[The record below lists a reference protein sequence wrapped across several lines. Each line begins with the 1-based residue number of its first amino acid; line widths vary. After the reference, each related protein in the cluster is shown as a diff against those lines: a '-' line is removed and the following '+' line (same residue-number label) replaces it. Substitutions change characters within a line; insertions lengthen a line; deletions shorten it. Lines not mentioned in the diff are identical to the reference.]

1 MQDAHRTNRHTG
13 HGKPVESGTTG
24 SPGPLALRLAT
35 VDAADRQRAGLL
47 RRFDDVDVQ
56 ARATASRTSAPPAGR
71 DRRAA
76 GRSAGAGARPQL
88 RVRRSRWRSSYT
100 RALVA
105 GDLAAAPIA
114 AVVVGAAPHT
124 QAGLGLTVVAGALA
138 VVILAVAGG
147 YQHRFVGTGTEEFR
161 RLLGCGTLVVAL
173 ADTAAYAAGPAVERT
188 AVLTAPVAVAL
199 AVGVHALARVGLHR
213 LRRRG
218 LLADRVLAVGLERS
232 VAGLVQ
238 AARRDPGAGLR
249 VVGACVRRS
258 SGREV
263 DGVPVLGPPDAAVEA
278 LRRCHADTVVLAA
291 WSDVGEEELRRLAWQ
306 LEGSG
311 VRLLVAPRV
320 AEVATTRLHLRPV
333 GGVPLLTVEEPEFTG
348 ARRVAKGALDRGL
361 AAVALVLLAP
371 ALLAVAV
378 AVRLTSPGPVLYRQ
392 ERVGRHGHVFRMR
405 KFRTMRV
412 GAEHEQA
419 ALEALNEHDGP
430 LFKIRDD
437 PRVTRVGR
445 VLRRWSLDELPQL
458 VDVLTGRMSMV
469 GPRPPLLT
477 EVARYEDDVRRR
489 LLVKPGIT
497 GLWQVSGRS
506 DLSWE
511 EGVRADLSYVE
522 NWHLGLDLR
531 IIARTVGAVLT
542 RSGAY

>member
-1 MQDAHRTNRHTG
+1 M
-13 HGKPVESGTTG
+13 
-24 SPGPLALRLAT
+24 
-35 VDAADRQRAGLL
+35 
-47 RRFDDVDVQ
+47 
-56 ARATASRTSAPPAGR
+56 
-71 DRRAA
+71 
-76 GRSAGAGARPQL
+76 
-88 RVRRSRWRSSYT
+88 
-100 RALVA
+100 
-105 GDLAAAPIA
+105 
-114 AVVVGAAPHT
+114 
-124 QAGLGLTVVAGALA
+124 
-138 VVILAVAGG
+138 
-147 YQHRFVGTGTEEFR
+147 
-161 RLLGCGTLVVAL
+161 
-173 ADTAAYAAGPAVERT
+173 
-188 AVLTAPVAVAL
+188 LTAPVAVAL
-199 AVGVHALARVGLHR
+199 AVAVHALARVVLHR

-258 SGREV
+258 TGRDV
-263 DGVPVLGPPDAAVEA
+263 DGVPVLGPPDAAVDA
-278 LRRCHADTVVLAA
+278 LRTCHADTVVLAA

-348 ARRVAKGALDRGL
+348 ARRVAKGVLDRGL

-371 ALLAVAV
+371 RAARGGRGGAADVAG
-378 AVRLTSPGPVLYRQ
+378 AGPVPAGARRAARTRLPDAQ
-392 ERVGRHGHVFRMR
+392 VPHHAGGRGARAGRAGGAQRARRAAVQDPGRPPGH
-405 KFRTMRV
+405 
-412 GAEHEQA
+412 
-419 ALEALNEHDGP
+419 P
-430 LFKIRDD
+430 
-437 PRVTRVGR
+437 VGR

-458 VDVLTGRMSMV
+458 VDVLRGRMSLV
-469 GPRPPLLT
+469 GPRPPLLA

-511 EGVRADLSYVE
+511 ESVRADLSYVE

>member
-35 VDAADRQRAGLL
+35 VDAADRQRAGRL
-47 RRFDDVDVQ
+47 RRFDDVEVQ
-56 ARATASRTSAPPAGR
+56 ARGTASRTSAPPAGR

-105 GDLAAAPIA
+105 GDLVAAPIA

-173 ADTAAYAAGPAVERT
+173 AETAAYEAGPAVERT

-199 AVGVHALARVGLHR
+199 AVGVHALARIGLHR

-263 DGVPVLGPPDAAVEA
+263 DGVPVLGPRGGGLPGRRPAGRRGRGAAKVP
-278 LRRCHADTVVLAA
+278 RRHRGAGRVVGRGGGGAAPARLAA
-291 WSDVGEEELRRLAWQ
+291 R
-306 LEGSG
+306 
-311 VRLLVAPRV
+311 
-320 AEVATTRLHLRPV
+320 
-333 GGVPLLTVEEPEFTG
+333 
-348 ARRVAKGALDRGL
+348 
-361 AAVALVLLAP
+361 
-371 ALLAVAV
+371 
-378 AVRLTSPGPVLYRQ
+378 
-392 ERVGRHGHVFRMR
+392 
-405 KFRTMRV
+405 
-412 GAEHEQA
+412 
-419 ALEALNEHDGP
+419 
-430 LFKIRDD
+430 
-437 PRVTRVGR
+437 
-445 VLRRWSLDELPQL
+445 
-458 VDVLTGRMSMV
+458 
-469 GPRPPLLT
+469 
-477 EVARYEDDVRRR
+477 
-489 LLVKPGIT
+489 
-497 GLWQVSGRS
+497 
-506 DLSWE
+506 
-511 EGVRADLSYVE
+511 
-522 NWHLGLDLR
+522 
-531 IIARTVGAVLT
+531 
-542 RSGAY
+542 